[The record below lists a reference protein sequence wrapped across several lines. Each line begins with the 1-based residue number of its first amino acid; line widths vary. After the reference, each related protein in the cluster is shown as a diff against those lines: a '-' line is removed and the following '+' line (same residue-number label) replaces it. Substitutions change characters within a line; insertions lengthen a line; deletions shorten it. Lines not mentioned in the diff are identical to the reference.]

1 MVTTTTQ
8 KNMQRQ
14 SFPTFP
20 FDEIQEP
27 GVYVTSNG
35 EMFRIPPEALAEG
48 HSPLITWLSESSN
61 MVTFITSDVWAPISK
76 IRQITSNADLKVN
89 F

>member
-1 MVTTTTQ
+1 MATSTTQ
-8 KNMQRQ
+8 RNTQKQ

-20 FDEIQEP
+20 FEEIQEP
-27 GVYVTSNG
+27 GVYVTQHG

-48 HSPLITWLSESSN
+48 HSPLITWVNESSN
-61 MVTFITSDVWAPISK
+61 MVTFITNDVWTPISK
-76 IRQITSNADLKVN
+76 IRQLAANADLKVN

>member
-1 MVTTTTQ
+1 MATTITP

-20 FDEIQEP
+20 FEEIQEP
-27 GVYVTSNG
+27 GVYVTSHG

-76 IRQITSNADLKVN
+76 IVREECIFERFST
-89 F
+89 

>member
-1 MVTTTTQ
+1 MATKQ
-8 KNMQRQ
+8 KNTQQQ

-27 GVYVTSNG
+27 GVYVTQHG
-35 EMFRIPPEALAEG
+35 ELFRIPPEALAEG
-48 HSPLITWLSESSN
+48 RSPVITWLSKGSN
-61 MVTFITSDVWAPISK
+61 MVTFITDDVWAPISK
-76 IRQITSNADLKVN
+76 IRQLASNVDLKVN